1 MNDKIQVTNEKIKAK
16 RKQLES
22 LREELRVLGM
32 SNLYTMLDFI
42 SLSLSLSS
50 GEEELQL
57 KRKRDVSYTN
67 CADLK
72 KKLKCS
78 RDALQQLA
86 VLAPAKNNGSSKEG
100 TVGEG
105 PQRA

>member
-1 MNDKIQVTNEKIKAK
+1 M
-16 RKQLES
+16 S
-22 LREELRVLGM
+22 L
-32 SNLYTMLDFI
+32 SFSH
-42 SLSLSLSS
+42 SLSLSLSFSLTLSLSLSLS

-57 KRKRDVSYTN
+57 KRKRDASYTN

-86 VLAPAKNNGSSKEG
+86 VLAPAKNNSKEG

-105 PQRA
+105 SQHV

>member
-1 MNDKIQVTNEKIKAK
+1 MVKYNYIVQ
-16 RKQLES
+16 
-22 LREELRVLGM
+22 
-32 SNLYTMLDFI
+32 NLIFYH
-42 SLSLSLSS
+42 LSPLFT

-57 KRKRDVSYTN
+57 KRKRDASYTN

-78 RDALQQLA
+78 CDALQQLA
-86 VLAPAKNNGSSKEG
+86 VLAPPKNNGSSSKGG

-105 PQRA
+105 SQHT

>member
-1 MNDKIQVTNEKIKAK
+1 MIDMII
-16 RKQLES
+16 
-22 LREELRVLGM
+22 
-32 SNLYTMLDFI
+32 ML

-57 KRKRDVSYTN
+57 KRKRDASYTN
-67 CADLK
+67 GADLK

-86 VLAPAKNNGSSKEG
+86 VLAPPKNGSSSSNKG
-100 TVGEG
+100 GMGEG
-105 PQRA
+105 PQYA